1 MIINRKSISV
11 FLVSFLVIGLM
22 FLALPEKGYS
32 GIPMPP
38 SGPVC
43 CQLDGG
49 CFDIAPPAPPG
60 PPGPPMQACSEQ
72 NVVLGGICNESTD
85 ICEVTRDVPT
95 LSEWG
100 LIAMAGILGIIGFMV
115 IRRKRAT
122 A

>member
-1 MIINRKSISV
+1 MIINRKSVSMFVI
-11 FLVSFLVIGLM
+11 SFLVISFV

-32 GIPMPP
+32 GTGMPP
-38 SGPVC
+38 SGTEC

-49 CFDIAPPAPPG
+49 CFDIMLPPPG
-60 PPGPPMQACSEQ
+60 VPGMTCSVQ
-72 NVVLGGICNESTD
+72 NVVLGAVCNESAGQCIVISRD
-85 ICEVTRDVPT
+85 IPT

-100 LIAMAGILGIIGFMV
+100 LIAMAGVLGLIGFMV